1 MIQPLSIVF
10 FYQTQSSLIL
20 ICLIH
25 YLISVIRFINPF
37 PLMAMFLC
45 LTFSYPLHYMS
56 SYTLES
62 FSYYC
67 SWRAF
72 GWLIGSKCLLVL
84 IVSCLLWVTDW
95 QTDGHLHSLSCLH
108 RWKWTRNLTFSVF
121 LTNTVNCLSAS
132 KVSLLCCLMLQL
144 LFFVT
149 YYSLESGL
157 FICNFLLN
165 LQGSYSGHTFI
176 FRSYVWPFCEKWSYF
191 GLTFPQMSYNPQR
204 SS

>member
-1 MIQPLSIVF
+1 MTYCIYSCPITCKCLSVSWSVSPVFCFHANNQFIHYLNLFGQKKLSIFYYFIINKQDHIIVSAAKALNLSLILGQLMIQPLSIIF

-20 ICLIH
+20 ICLIY

-84 IVSCLLWVTDW
+84 ILSLYKMFVVSDRLAYRWTL
-95 QTDGHLHSLSCLH
+95 QFLSCFH
-108 RWKWTRNLTFSVF
+108 R
-121 LTNTVNCLSAS
+121 
-132 KVSLLCCLMLQL
+132 
-144 LFFVT
+144 
-149 YYSLESGL
+149 
-157 FICNFLLN
+157 
-165 LQGSYSGHTFI
+165 
-176 FRSYVWPFCEKWSYF
+176 
-191 GLTFPQMSYNPQR
+191 
-204 SS
+204 